1 MVVVKLCQAFVS
13 IYLLISLSSYK
24 NKLYKKLLS
33 KVKDDRWSK
42 GGTTR
47 RRTTALLAESSASTT
62 KLDVWYCPSLES
74 ASIPVSSR
82 QRTFER
88 HETELLSGVFGPQV
102 QPDERKRRAKIWSGT
117 K

>member
-1 MVVVKLCQAFVS
+1 M
-13 IYLLISLSSYK
+13 
-24 NKLYKKLLS
+24 
-33 KVKDDRWSK
+33 
-42 GGTTR
+42 R
-47 RRTTALLAESSASTT
+47 RRTSQDKLTALLAESSASTA
-62 KLDVWYCPSLES
+62 KLWYCPSLES